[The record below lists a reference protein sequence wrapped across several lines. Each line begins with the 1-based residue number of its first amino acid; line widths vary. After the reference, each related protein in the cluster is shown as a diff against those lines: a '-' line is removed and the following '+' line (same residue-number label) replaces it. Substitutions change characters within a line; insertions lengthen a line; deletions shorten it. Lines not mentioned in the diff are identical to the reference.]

1 MSRASAPSTNGIQ
14 EFYTPRPTLY
24 SSATSRRSMPRVEQ
38 QYTQRHIQLSDI
50 QKPKEL
56 RSGKKAAR
64 PSGRSQHHSFWS
76 WLSDF
81 LEGMKSKAS
90 TQVSDHVPRA
100 HGNTPR
106 RSHLSQAISDSDL
119 TNSRHSTASSA
130 NLRIREAQQAARED
144 QLDYEAQH
152 YSLWGEIL
160 YIYKSLMV
168 KRAKKKA
175 EVARQKHRD
184 ARQKTREEKA
194 KMKVAPV
201 PEIDLPEEQMAPAG
215 HPTPSPQLPLPPR
228 LSQQIKEIAPETHL
242 EVTRKPAQAFSKT
255 EGEVRKHAVKITH
268 LPPVHNSVH
277 LQQTAANTRD
287 FHRALEIDHKRKS
300 SNITTFGDFMRKPSE
315 PSERLA
321 RLPPHIPT
329 PLAPRENQRTVAE
342 SFHQRNETQWT
353 FIVPKID
360 EVAGSSTPIL
370 PNVDFP
376 ERINMERE
384 PQVTVD
390 PRECIL
396 CGALNSP
403 KTHYNKQGLWLC
415 TICRSPRSP
424 REVPPTPAIPRKA
437 TSGRHQSRSG
447 PSSRNIPMTI
457 RHMKDESA
465 VFPHESCKYCTAS
478 LTPTKIFDQGLH
490 VHASG
495 VTSS

>member
-1 MSRASAPSTNGIQ
+1 MSRAPVPSTNGIQ

-64 PSGRSQHHSFWS
+64 PSGGSQHHSFWS
-76 WLSDF
+76 WLSGF
-81 LEGMKSKAS
+81 LDEVKTKAS
-90 TQVSDHVPRA
+90 TRVSGHVSRA
-100 HGNTPR
+100 QGNTPG
-106 RSHLSQAISDSDL
+106 RSHLSQAISDSDPI
-119 TNSRHSTASSA
+119 NSRHSTASSID
-130 NLRIREAQQAARED
+130 LRIREAQQAARED
-144 QLDYEAQH
+144 QMEYEAQH
-152 YSLWGEIL
+152 HSLWGEIL
-160 YIYKSLMV
+160 YIYKSLKV

-175 EVARQKHRD
+175 EVARQKHRE
-184 ARQKTREEKA
+184 AKQKSREEKA
-194 KMKVAPV
+194 KIQVALV
-201 PEIDLPEEQMAPAG
+201 PESGLPEEQMAPAR

-242 EVTRKPAQAFSKT
+242 EVTRKPVQAFSKT

-287 FHRALEIDHKRKS
+287 FRKALEIDHKRKS

-329 PLAPRENQRTVAE
+329 PAAPREKQRTMAE

-353 FIVPKID
+353 FTVPGID
-360 EVAGSSTPIL
+360 EVAHNSPCVV
-370 PNVDFP
+370 PNVDIP
-376 ERINMERE
+376 GKTDEARE
-384 PQVTVD
+384 SQLTVD
-390 PRECIL
+390 PQECIL
-396 CGALNSP
+396 CGTLNSP
-403 KTHYNKQGLWLC
+403 KTHYNQQGLWLC
-415 TICRSPRSP
+415 TACRSPKYAK
-424 REVPPTPAIPRKA
+424 EVPPTPAIPRKA
-437 TSGRHQSRSG
+437 TWGRYQSRSG
-447 PSSRNIPMTI
+447 SSSRKKPVTT

-465 VFPHESCKYCTAS
+465 VFAHESCKYCNAS
-478 LTPTKIFDQGLH
+478 LTPTEIFDHDLH
-490 VHASG
+490 IYMLV
-495 VTSS
+495 V